1 MGTQNNL
8 WFEKKDHRAM
18 LFLYN
23 RFIENAGFYNVRSPR
38 LTFRETTSASS
49 QKRISRLSD
58 FIGFVVDGKDER
70 KDLID
75 ALRFFDINY
84 DRDKLNDPIKVKE
97 LMLEVFHQSCLGDN
111 DFTWISNSDDRLV
124 NFIWA
129 STLLINNEDQF
140 HDGVFQS
147 ISIDKPEPRS
157 SFADEFANESL
168 YSYLCLDD
176 HPTSNRDKISNIT
189 LFFDLCRFELREK
202 TRLMSFFKSRWGEIK
217 NSSKII
223 NWLSKN
229 EGLWGWA
236 WDYAFSRYLNSRAPL
251 WLELNST
258 ESHEIEKSKKMALI
272 TFYDLLRL
280 EHQLL
285 VISELKKSGAQQKY
299 RMKLQGEDASRKMV
313 QISMSVSTKDKLK
326 KLADRENQKMNAIV
340 EMLINERYLQL
351 YGDNK

>member
-23 RFIENAGFYNVRSPR
+23 RFIENAGFYNDDSPR
-38 LTFRETTSASS
+38 LTFRETTSTSS
-49 QKRISRLSD
+49 PKIISKLTD
-58 FIGFVVDGKDER
+58 FVGFVVDRKDER
-70 KDLID
+70 RDLLD

-84 DRDKLNDPIKVKE
+84 DKDKLNDPLKVKE
-97 LMLEVFHQSCLGDN
+97 LMLEIFYQSCLGDN
-111 DFTWISNSDDRLV
+111 DFTWFSNSDDRLV

-129 STLLINNEDQF
+129 SILLINDEDQF

-147 ISIDKPEPRS
+147 ISIDKTEPRS
-157 SFADEFANESL
+157 RLVDAFTNESL
-168 YSYLCLDD
+168 YSYLCLDN
-176 HPTSNRDKISNIT
+176 HPKSNRDKIFNIT
-189 LFFDLCRFELREK
+189 LFFDLCLFELRDK
-202 TRLMSFFKSRWGEIK
+202 TSLMNILKSRWYGIK
-217 NSSKII
+217 NNSKMI

-229 EGLWGWA
+229 EELWGWA
-236 WDYAFSRYLNSRAPL
+236 WDYSFSRYVNSKEPI
-251 WLELNST
+251 WLELNAT
-258 ESHEIEKSKKMALI
+258 ENSEIEKNKKMALI

-285 VISELKKSGAQQKY
+285 VIAELKKSGAQQKY

-340 EMLINERYLQL
+340 EMLINEKYLQL
-351 YGDNK
+351 YGNNK